1 MKLIQHFEALIK
13 GGVVLN
19 IKIAAAGDNVQLD
32 LIPVGKDS
40 KTGVSLP
47 ARALVGT
54 AAEIDAGLDEFLPK
68 YAGSVSRIAEVVA
81 NADTE
86 LAAVEAAAASQAK
99 RAVEDE
105 SKNKSKP
112 GAVKASAPVKR
123 DPAKGMLTD
132 GDAGG
137 EDNDDDEGGDT
148 GGTTLD
154 TTAGGGEPAAGDAS
168 GGNALSAS
176 LF

>member
-1 MKLIQHFEALIK
+1 MKLIQHFEALLK

-54 AAEIDAGLDEFLPK
+54 AAEIDEGLDEFLPK

-86 LAAVEAAAASQAK
+86 LAAAEAAAASQVK
-99 RAVEDE
+99 RVVEDK

-112 GAVKASAPVKR
+112 GAGKASTTVKR

-137 EDNDDDEGGDT
+137 EDENDDDADDN
-148 GGTTLD
+148 GGTTLN
-154 TTAGGGEPAAGDAS
+154 TTAGAGEPAAGDAG
-168 GGNALSAS
+168 GGNALNPG